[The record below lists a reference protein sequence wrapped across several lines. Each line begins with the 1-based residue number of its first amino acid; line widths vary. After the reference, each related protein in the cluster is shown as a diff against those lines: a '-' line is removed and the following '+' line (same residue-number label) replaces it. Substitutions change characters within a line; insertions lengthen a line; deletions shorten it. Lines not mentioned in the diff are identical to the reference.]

1 VNVTIP
7 PAGPRQPRTDRGTHP
22 QAAGFKRYVPDAR
35 MERSAPN
42 EGFRRFQLVAAYLRR
57 P

>member
-1 VNVTIP
+1 VSNP

-35 MERSAPN
+35 VERYAPN
-42 EGFRRFQLVAAYLRR
+42 DGFRRFQLVVGYLRR